1 MRHLKVKMIY
11 LDNAATTPLD
21 EDVLNAMKPYLTGCF
36 GNPSSQHRF
45 GREAANAVL
54 NARDEIASIVG
65 VKADELYFTSGGTE
79 AGNTALKGV
88 CLANMDRGRH
98 LIVSAME
105 HPALI
110 ESAKD
115 MQKLGFEV
123 TFLNPDSRGLIC
135 SEAVESAIRPDTVFV
150 GVMAANN
157 EVGTIQPIADIY
169 SVCKEKGAFLY
180 CDCVQTAG
188 VLPFDRFPAD
198 GIGFSAHK
206 FYGPKGFGG
215 LYMRGNA
222 RFTRLI
228 SGGGQERGL
237 RGGTTYVAGAVGC
250 ARALSNAVA
259 AMESN
264 NKKVS
269 ALRDRFLDL
278 VTRRICGTQLNGDGV
293 LRLPA
298 NANISFDGCD
308 GEQILFALDLK
319 GIAVSTGS
327 ACSSGAVT
335 PSHVLLSMGLGET
348 RAKSAVRFTFGKYN
362 TEQEVEET
370 VEVLAQAVERIR
382 STRA

>member
-1 MRHLKVKMIY
+1 MIY

-21 EDVLNAMKPYLTGCF
+21 EDVLDAMKPYLTGCF

-45 GREAANAVL
+45 GREAANAVQ
-54 NARDEIASIVG
+54 NARDEIASIMG

-88 CLANMDRGRH
+88 CLENRDRGKH

-115 MQKLGFEV
+115 MQKQGFDV
-123 TFLNPDSRGLIC
+123 TFLNPDEKGVISA
-135 SEAVESAIRPDTVFV
+135 EAVKSAIRPDTTFV
-150 GVMAANN
+150 AVMAANN

-169 SVCKEKGAFLY
+169 SVCKERGVFLY

-188 VLPFDRFPAD
+188 VLPFERFPAD

-250 ARALSNAVA
+250 ARALSNAVRD
-259 AMESN
+259 MEGN
-264 NKKVS
+264 NKKI
-269 ALRDRFLDL
+269 AHLRDTFLNL
-278 VTRRICGTQLNGDGV
+278 VNSRICGTQLNGDRA

-298 NANISFDGCD
+298 NANLSFDGCD

-335 PSHVLLSMGLGET
+335 PSHVLLSMGLGES
-348 RAKSAVRFTFGKYN
+348 RAKSAVRFTFGKHN
-362 TEQEVEET
+362 TQKEVEET
-370 VEVLAQAVERIR
+370 VEILCGAVE
-382 STRA
+382 